1 MSRCISM
8 DCVVG
13 TLYLCEENGAITQ
26 ITKNPMPLTE
36 SSAVLEECK
45 RQLME
50 YFDHQR
56 KEFDVP
62 LYYCGTAFQNAVWSA
77 MQKIEYGTCVSYK
90 KLAEMAGY
98 PEAVRAVGT
107 ACGLNP
113 IAIVIPCHRVIKADG
128 RTGNYAWGSEMKQ
141 ILIDLEKEENK
152 V

>member
-13 TLYLCEENGAITQ
+13 TLYLCEEDDAITQ
-26 ITKNPMPLTE
+26 ITKNPIPLTE
-36 SSAVLEECK
+36 SSEVLEMCK
-45 RQLME
+45 KQLME
-50 YFDHQR
+50 YFSHQR
-56 KEFDVP
+56 KTFDLP
-62 LYYCGTAFQNAVWSA
+62 LSFSGTAFQNDVWSA

-98 PEAVRAVGT
+98 PDAVRAAGT

-141 ILIDLEKEENK
+141 VLIELEKGE
-152 V
+152 